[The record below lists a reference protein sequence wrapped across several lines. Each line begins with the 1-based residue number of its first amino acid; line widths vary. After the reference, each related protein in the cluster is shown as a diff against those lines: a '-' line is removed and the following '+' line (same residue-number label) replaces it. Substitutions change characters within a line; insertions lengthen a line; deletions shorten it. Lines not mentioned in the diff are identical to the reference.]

1 MDPRASSIAHRYLRQ
16 AKTRGNVQG
25 RPLEGYHNFVDDQMK
40 GFVQQP
46 YMMATGDTGVSVKPS
61 LPYSIVVS
69 SASAAS
75 VANFDV
81 FGASEYLN
89 NAQVTFNANGDLVIG
104 SITISST
111 TPNVTYRD
119 LLQQSAW
126 QPFTVGQV
134 YLQCSSPQAQ
144 ILQPYTI
151 TTKDSNGVRMQI
163 PVKPKKDPYQQQNDL
178 LIDSTVWSLDGLSKV
193 TFNQILPFAVLALD
207 FYPQANINNGRLLN
221 NQSPGKDYGNPG
233 IIRSNQTVIPGAA
246 AQNFAGQGGSIIR
259 TRY

>member
-1 MDPRASSIAHRYLRQ
+1 MAR
-16 AKTRGNVQG
+16 TRGNLQG
-25 RPLEGYHNFVDDQMK
+25 QPVDGYHNFVDDHMK

-46 YMMATGDTGVSVKPS
+46 YMMATGDAGTSVKPS

-89 NAQVTFNANGDLVIG
+89 NSQVTFNANGDLVVG

-151 TTKDSNGVRMQI
+151 TTKDSTGVRVQI

-178 LIDSTVWSLDGLSKV
+178 LIDATVWSLDGLSKV

-233 IIRSNQTVIPGAA
+233 IIRSNQTVIPSGT
-246 AQNFAGQGGSIIR
+246 QNFAGQGGAIIR